1 MKGRKLFPIIM
12 AAAMLSLGSC
22 GTDKNEEAIKF
33 FKRGNFKLKEQEY
46 NEAIHWYGEALNKKP
61 DFADIYNN
69 RGLAYQKS
77 DKPEKALDD
86 FNKAIAVDSKFWE
99 AYYNRAELL
108 FNLGN
113 YQEAIQDL
121 NKIGKVYKDSSF
133 YYVTLGNVKTQTQDY
148 SGLLLLMNELWYL
161 ILKMPKPIPITGI
174 CTLNK
179 TIIL

>member
-1 MKGRKLFPIIM
+1 
-12 AAAMLSLGSC
+12 
-22 GTDKNEEAIKF
+22 
-33 FKRGNFKLKEQEY
+33 
-46 NEAIHWYGEALNKKP
+46 
-61 DFADIYNN
+61 
-69 RGLAYQKS
+69 LAYQKS
-77 DKPEKALDD
+77 DKPEKALED

-148 SGLLLLMNELWYL
+148 SGATAAYERALVLDPKNAEAYTNHGYL
-161 ILKMPKPIPITGI
+161 YFEQNNYPLAKRISKRL
-174 CTLNK
+174 
-179 TIIL
+179 